1 MIEDEASVMDFD
13 KALEKATAWM
23 DEIDGVVGVGQ
34 GEADG
39 KPTIVVSVT
48 LPEVGDGLPET
59 FHGHPVVVDHTGVF
73 SAHAPLESPE

>member
-1 MIEDEASVMDFD
+1 MDFD
-13 KALEKATAWM
+13 SALDKARSWM

-48 LPEVGDGLPET
+48 LPDVQNELPET

-73 SAHAPLESPE
+73 SAHDSLEGPE